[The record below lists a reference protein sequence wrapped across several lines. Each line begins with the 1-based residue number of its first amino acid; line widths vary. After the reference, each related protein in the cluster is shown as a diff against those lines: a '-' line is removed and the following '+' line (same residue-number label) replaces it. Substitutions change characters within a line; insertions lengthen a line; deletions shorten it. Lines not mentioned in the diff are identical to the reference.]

1 MKLKPEDKEK
11 IKEMLRRD
19 EKITAIKWLYKR
31 YRAEASLKRCIAEV
45 YRIEGKYTHF
55 EIDY

>member
-1 MKLKPEDKEK
+1 MKLKPEDIAKV
-11 IKEMLRRD
+11 KEMLRRD
-19 EKITAIKWLYKR
+19 EKIKAIKYLHKR
-31 YRAEASLKRCIAEV
+31 YGSEASLKRCIAEV